1 MLEYLTNITTQTF
14 QNDIFFKQS
23 VNTMW
28 NQLLSHGNVHIHSDQ
43 MVLKNTHNEYI
54 TTEDLF
60 TNNIINLH
68 SFDSKTMIHL
78 DINRISGLHN
88 HNYVLRMSKEQ
99 LIQSDLFIIE
109 LLKYSFAYGY
119 KLR

>member
-43 MVLKNTHNEYI
+43 ILLKNTKNEYI

-68 SFDSKTMIHL
+68 SFDSKTMLHL
-78 DINRISGLHN
+78 DIN
-88 HNYVLRMSKEQ
+88 
-99 LIQSDLFIIE
+99 
-109 LLKYSFAYGY
+109 
-119 KLR
+119 